1 MIKIENA
8 RNSLCYGKRK
18 NAEELYPI
26 IESFNELTKLFKE
39 NTEYEL

>member
-18 NAEELYPI
+18 NAEELSPI